1 MENIPLYNFIII
13 VALLFFAKFLLRFI
27 VRRTLRLVDDGDDTT
42 RSMAEKRA
50 DTLSKTLVAVGNTVI
65 YAIIFVM
72 LLNLFGVD
80 IRPILAGLGIIGL
93 AVGFGAQ
100 SLVKDFVSGIFILLE
115 NQYMVGER
123 VKIGSFEG
131 EVVKVSMRST
141 VLKNGEGALHYITNG
156 SVNNV
161 TNYSRKVKIPPV

>member
-50 DTLSKTLVAVGNTVI
+50 DTLSKTLVVVGNTVI

-93 AVGFGAQ
+93 AFGFGAQ
-100 SLVKDFVSGIFILLE
+100 SLVKDLVSGIFILLE

-141 VLKNGEGALHYITNG
+141 VLKDESGARHYITNG

-161 TNYSRKVKIPPV
+161 TNYSRK